1 MEFRAPGLND
11 TGTVN
16 KTFRGSL
23 GFGSGQTDIV
33 ESCGLILPPN
43 LDVTIMSGS
52 TIGIQLIMPKTGT
65 SPKAT
70 PEQQASERE
79 AATQPVV
86 KAPPP
91 PGMGK
96 IVDKVA

>member
-1 MEFRAPGLND
+1 MKF
-11 TGTVN
+11 
-16 KTFRGSL
+16 
-23 GFGSGQTDIV
+23 
-33 ESCGLILPPN
+33 
-43 LDVTIMSGS
+43 MSGS

-65 SPKAT
+65 SPKDR
-70 PEQQASERE
+70 PEQQVSERE